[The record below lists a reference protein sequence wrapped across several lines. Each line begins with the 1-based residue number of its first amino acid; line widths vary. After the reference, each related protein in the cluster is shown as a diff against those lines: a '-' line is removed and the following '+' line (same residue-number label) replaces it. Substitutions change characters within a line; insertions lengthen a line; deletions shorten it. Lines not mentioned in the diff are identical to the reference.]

1 MPVSDEHSLEPW
13 KYLSLLTR
21 CATPLILTP
30 GDLPNANL
38 GWPGEMDNRMTKKAT
53 LPISNTAFRKPL
65 SFGILLLRVWLI
77 SRQAIWG
84 RNERIKA
91 SHLV

>member
-1 MPVSDEHSLEPW
+1 MNQQREDGKCATCGGAMAISDEHSLEPW

-38 GWPGEMDNRMTKKAT
+38 GWPGEMDDRMTKKK
-53 LPISNTAFRKPL
+53 SHTAYK
-65 SFGILLLRVWLI
+65 
-77 SRQAIWG
+77 
-84 RNERIKA
+84 
-91 SHLV
+91 